1 LKSTPIY
8 EITNYPQW
16 QFFKK
21 DKFRKKGYKMKYLLI
36 FLITFTD
43 AFAASAPS
51 KITEARP
58 LNCLAAREYITTI
71 QFFKQ
76 QSELALNQKQIL
88 KYADLVSRGCTGASE
103 RFIKVTKLLTG
114 MGIDTKSSID
124 TAGLISQKTDD
135 YSKAFI
141 QIFKYAYHSDFLN
154 LDARQSM
161 KIATELSTRY
171 NGDINQSIDD
181 FKKTVELCLHKKSMQ
196 LTPIHCAQVA
206 TQITKHGQDFQA
218 SVFESFAD
226 IMIFL
231 QYKKKGPGLDR
242 KNALKIALNISAFG
256 PKSGENFKQTYRY
269 AVSKKG
275 LAYNAKQAI
284 TLANK
289 ITARSFKIKSEN

>member
-1 LKSTPIY
+1 
-8 EITNYPQW
+8 
-16 QFFKK
+16 
-21 DKFRKKGYKMKYLLI
+21 MKYLLI
-36 FLITFTD
+36 FLVTFTN
-43 AFAASAPS
+43 AYAASKSQVPL
-51 KITEARP
+51 KIKP

-76 QSELALNQKQIL
+76 ESDLALNQKQIL

-114 MGIDTKSSID
+114 MGIDTKSSVD
-124 TAGLISQKTDD
+124 TASLISQKTND

-141 QIFKYAYHSDFLN
+141 QIFKYAYHSKFLN

-161 KIATELSTRY
+161 KIATELSTRDT
-171 NGDINQSIDD
+171 GDINQSIED

-196 LTPIHCAQVA
+196 LTPTHCASVA
-206 TQITKHGQDFQA
+206 TQITKHGQDFQD

-231 QYKKKGPGLDR
+231 QFKKKGPGLDR
-242 KNALKIALNISAFG
+242 KNALAIALKISAFG

-269 AVSKKG
+269 AMSKNG
-275 LAYNAKQAI
+275 LNYSTKQAI
-284 TLANK
+284 TLAK
-289 ITARSFKIKSEN
+289 TITARSFKIRSEN